1 MPPKLTRRQQEF
13 LGRFMD
19 LYREA
24 QEPIHYAEVAR
35 RLGVGKVTAYEMLR
49 LLEERGLARSEFRL
63 PKGRRGPG
71 RATVVFAPTEAAHRL
86 MRQLAGQSNGEDW
99 ETIKA
104 QILARLRQ
112 GQTEGYDELLNDL
125 LARLPERRSPLRY
138 TAELITAILLALR
151 TLLEGP
157 YGRRL
162 RERLQR
168 IGLPGELG
176 LSALTGLAMAVGL
189 AERVNRRIS
198 TALLGEANR
207 YQRTLQE
214 LSAENRRR
222 LAAFAR
228 EVLGVLC
235 GEAQE
240 PPQNE
245 ATEGLRD

>member
-13 LGRFMD
+13 LSRFLD
-19 LYREA
+19 LYKEA
-24 QEPIHYAEVAR
+24 HEPLHYTEVAR
-35 RLGVGKVTAYEMLR
+35 RLGIGKVTAYEMLR

-71 RATVVFAPTEAAHRL
+71 RAMVLFAPTEEAHRAI
-86 MRQLAGQSNGEDW
+86 RAFAGQAANGEDW
-99 ETIKA
+99 EAIKA
-104 QILARLRQ
+104 QLLERLRQ
-112 GQTEGYDELLNDL
+112 GQTEGYEALLNDL
-125 LARLPERRSPLRY
+125 LARLPPRRSPLRY
-138 TAELITAILLALR
+138 TAELVAAILLALR

-157 YGRRL
+157 YGQRL

-189 AERVNRRIS
+189 AERVNRRVS

-207 YQRTLQE
+207 YHQTLQE

-222 LAAFAR
+222 LAEFAR
-228 EVLGVLC
+228 EVIALLGADPQERQPN
-235 GEAQE
+235 GEHPA
-240 PPQNE
+240 PQ
-245 ATEGLRD
+245 